1 MSKHLDLLK
10 NELSTGQAQMFDI
23 RENDE
28 WNDGH
33 LAQASFIPL
42 SELRVGLEPENK
54 DMTLKTYLYCRSGN
68 RVHMAKPILESMGFQ
83 NVIALQEGF
92 DELADYGFE
101 TEG

>member
-1 MSKHLDLLK
+1 MSEQLDQLK
-10 NELSTGQAQMFDI
+10 KELASGKAQLFDV
-23 RENDE
+23 RETNE

-54 DMTLKTYLYCRSGN
+54 DNTLKTYLYCRSGQ
-68 RVHMAKPILESMGFQ
+68 RVHMAKPILESMGYTT
-83 NVIALQEGF
+83 VIALREGF
-92 DELADYGFE
+92 EELAEFGFE

>member
-1 MSKHLDLLK
+1 MDNHLDLLK
-10 NELSTGQAQMFDI
+10 KELSEGMAQIFDV

-33 LAQASFIPL
+33 LAKADFIPL
-42 SELRVGLEPENK
+42 SELQVGLEPENK
-54 DMTLKTYLYCRSGN
+54 DVTLKTYLYCRSGK
-68 RVHMAKPILESMGFQ
+68 RVHVAKPILESMGYE
-83 NVIALQEGF
+83 NVIPLQEGF

>member
-1 MSKHLDLLK
+1 MSDQLNRLKVELD
-10 NELSTGQAQMFDI
+10 NDQAQLFDV
-23 RENDE
+23 RELNE

-54 DMTLKTYLYCRSGN
+54 DVSLKTYLYCRSGQ
-68 RVHMAKPILESMGFQ
+68 RVHMAKPILESMGYT
-83 NVIALQEGF
+83 NVVALSEGF
-92 DELADYGFE
+92 EELADYGFE